1 MCIIIVVQLTKMSLS
16 LPVIPLLWLSETLLR
31 RVQDEEFLQQHQ
43 DFFPHVQDEE
53 FLQQHQDFFPHVQD
67 EEFLQQ
73 PKDFFPHVHD
83 EEFLQQPQDFFPH
96 VPSNKVKFYPPPGL
110 PLHGLTSQ
118 ELEELSR
125 DVVASS
131 RLSSSEL
138 DTLKMSS
145 ELPLYIWMTPS
156 VLSHHRSL
164 HTLF

>member
-31 RVQDEEFLQQHQ
+31 R
-43 DFFPHVQDEE
+43 VQDEE